1 MSADSAIHSRICSRL
16 ENIYYLQGAA
26 EIHIYLKTVHE
37 FRPEEISDLLYFAD
51 PLRVTEYC
59 WEENTDKYAFR
70 ISELIQKH
78 RLKEHFPAAKPQEK
92 ESLKSRLEEA
102 KQIVR
107 ANTSCKTAAKN
118 DMER

>member
-1 MSADSAIHSRICSRL
+1 MLLLAIFGS
-16 ENIYYLQGAA
+16 G
-26 EIHIYLKTVHE
+26 TGT
-37 FRPEEISDLLYFAD
+37 EEISDLLYFAD
-51 PLRVTEYC
+51 PLRVSEYC

-78 RLKEHFPAAKPQEK
+78 RLKEQFPAAKPQTK
-92 ESLKSRLEEA
+92 ESLKNRLEEA

-107 ANTSCKTAAKN
+107 ANSPSKTAVKK